1 MSASSQT
8 PVLTESDK
16 AVVSKLP
23 QLLSAKKSII
33 VEAGE
38 IPFSSEDTLHSFYFI
53 VSGKIKIS
61 QINFETSKE
70 QTTHLLTRGD
80 MFDVVSLLDG
90 KPHEY
95 TAIALEKS
103 EMIQIPSEHVKDR
116 INNDPEFNRFFFP
129 YLAQQMRNM
138 ENLAVDLS
146 LYDVYHRLVRL
157 IARHID
163 HTEEGIDLNLIND
176 LSHEELATLVGTVRK
191 VINRSLQRLKQDG
204 IIDVSRKKLILKD
217 LNALFQSME

>member
-8 PVLTESDK
+8 PVVTESDK
-16 AVVSKLP
+16 AVVAKLP
-23 QLLSAKKSII
+23 QLLSAKQSII

-38 IPFSSEDTLHSFYFI
+38 VPFTSEDTLHSFYFI

-129 YLAQQMRNM
+129 YLAKQMRNM

-146 LYDVYHRLVRL
+146 LYDVYHRLLRL

-163 HTEEGIDLNLIND
+163 HTEEGIDLSLMND
-176 LSHEELATLVGTVRK
+176 LSHEELAALVGTVRK

-204 IIDVSRKKLILKD
+204 IIDISRKKLILKD
-217 LNALFQSME
+217 LNTLFQSIE